1 MRRLIKT
8 TNIRKT
14 KENETKAW
22 FTSSFMSSGQ
32 EMDQAHFTAAASRTW
47 QRAVTVKNCKLETM
61 STRTNEQ
68 HATQVIIFHRKSTS
82 LRIANC
88 NIKIMQQ
95 NGIN

>member
-1 MRRLIKT
+1 MP
-8 TNIRKT
+8 
-14 KENETKAW
+14 
-22 FTSSFMSSGQ
+22 SGQ
-32 EMDQAHFTAAASRTW
+32 EMDQAYFTAAASRTW

-88 NIKIMQQ
+88 NIKTRGQS
-95 NGIN
+95 NLTKSALTGGPFPG